1 MPSARRT
8 VYFNPDAK
16 SWNSSEKIDSSD
28 AQAFHKQLPGY
39 QQTPLVSLKDIAK
52 EIGVKNV
59 YVKDESS
66 RFGLPAFKILGASW
80 GSYRAVIKQLGLSLD
95 HTFDQAREAASASG
109 LKLYAATDGNH
120 GRAVARMGSILS
132 VPAEIHIPKSLHHA
146 AADLIAGE
154 GADVVRS
161 AGTYDES
168 MAAANEAARNDPNGV
183 LVQDFAFDG
192 YEDVPEV
199 SPRTR
204 ILAFT
209 TLTDMLSSGLL
220 MATRLCSSKWTNAS
234 RTST

>member
-1 MPSARRT
+1 MPSPRRA
-8 VYFNPDAK
+8 VYFNPGAK
-16 SWNSSEKIDSSD
+16 SWHPAKQNDSPD
-28 AQAFHKQLPGY
+28 ALAFHKQLPGY
-39 QQTPLVSLKDIAK
+39 QQTPLVSLKNVAK
-52 EIGVKNV
+52 EIGVKDV

-95 HTFDQAREAASASG
+95 HTFDQVREAASASG

-132 VPAEIHIPKSLHHA
+132 VPAEIHIPKSLHQA
-146 AADLIAGE
+146 TADLIAGE
-154 GADVVRS
+154 GAELVRS

-168 MAAANEAARNDPNGV
+168 MAAADEAARNDPNGV

-199 SPRTR
+199 SPQKE
-204 ILAFT
+204 
-209 TLTDMLSSGLL
+209 LSEF
-220 MATRLCSSKWTNAS
+220 SSMN
-234 RTST
+234 